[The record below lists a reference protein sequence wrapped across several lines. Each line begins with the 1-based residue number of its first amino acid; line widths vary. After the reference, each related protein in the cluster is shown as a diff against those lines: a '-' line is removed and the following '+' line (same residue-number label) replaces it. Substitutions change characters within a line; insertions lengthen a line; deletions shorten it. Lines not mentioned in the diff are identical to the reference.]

1 MTSLRAFCVIVQTSC
16 LALSLTLGAVHAQ
29 SAPGIGYQPLVGQEG
44 KDVVW
49 IPTPQALVDRMLDMA
64 KVTPNDILVDL
75 GSGDGRTVI
84 TAAKRG
90 VSALGIEFNPD
101 LVALSQAAAK
111 AEGVGDT
118 ARFVQGDIF
127 EVDFTNA
134 TVVTM
139 FLLQPLNERLR
150 PQLLKMKPGTRLVS
164 NTFDMG
170 DWASDDSIQAGVGCS
185 SWCRAYLWIVPA
197 NVEGTWRLPQ
207 GQLTLTQTYQMLTG
221 TLTVGGKQTPI
232 SEGRMIGEAISFV
245 VGGQSIT
252 GRVSG
257 NTIEFAKGPASG
269 PAWGPATR

>member
-1 MTSLRAFCVIVQTSC
+1 MMSLRALCVIVQTSC
-16 LALSLTLGAVHAQ
+16 LALTLTLGAVHAQ
-29 SAPGIGYQPLVGQEG
+29 SAAETGYQPSVGQDG

-75 GSGDGRTVI
+75 GSGDGRTVL

-101 LVALSQAAAK
+101 LVALSQVTAK

-150 PQLLKMKPGTRLVS
+150 PQLLKMRPGTRLVS

-170 DWASDDSIQAGVGCS
+170 DWVSDDSIRAGGGCTG
-185 SWCRAYLWIVPA
+185 WCRAYLWIVPA
-197 NVEGTWRLPQ
+197 NVEGDWRLPQ
-207 GQLTLTQTYQMLTG
+207 GLLTLTQKYQMLTG

-232 SEGRMIGEAISFV
+232 SEGRMNGEAISFV
-245 VGGQSIT
+245 VGGQLIT
-252 GRVSG
+252 GRVSD
-257 NTIEFAKGPASG
+257 NTIEFAKGSG

>member
-1 MTSLRAFCVIVQTSC
+1 MMSLRALCVIVQASC
-16 LALSLTLGAVHAQ
+16 LALTLTLGAAHAQ
-29 SAPGIGYQPLVGQEG
+29 SAPGTGYQPLVGQDG

-134 TVVTM
+134 TVVTL
-139 FLLQPLNERLR
+139 FLLPELNLRLR
-150 PQLLKMKPGTRLVS
+150 PQLLKMRPGTRLVS

-170 DWASDDSIQAGVGCS
+170 DWESDDRVDAGGDCARF
-185 SWCRAYLWIVPA
+185 CRAYLWIVPA
-197 NVEGTWRLPQ
+197 NVEGTWRLAQ

-221 TLTVGGKQTPI
+221 TLTVDGKPTPI
-232 SEGRMIGEAISFV
+232 SEGRMNGEAISFV
-245 VGGQSIT
+245 AGGQTIT

-257 NTIEFAKGPASG
+257 NTIEFAKGPG

>member
-1 MTSLRAFCVIVQTSC
+1 MMSLRALCVIVQTSC
-16 LALSLTLGAVHAQ
+16 LALTLTLGAAHAQ
-29 SAPGIGYQPLVGQEG
+29 SAAGTGYQPSSGQPG

-111 AEGVGDT
+111 AQGVGDT
-118 ARFVQGDIF
+118 ARFVEGDIF

-134 TVVTM
+134 TVVTL
-139 FLLQPLNERLR
+139 FLLPELNERLR
-150 PQLLKMKPGTRLVS
+150 PQLLKMRPGTRLVS

-170 DWASDDSIQAGVGCS
+170 DWASDDRIDAGGGCTRF
-185 SWCRAYLWIVPA
+185 CRAYLWIVPA
-197 NVEGTWRLPQ
+197 NVEGDWRLLQ
-207 GQLTLTQTYQMLTG
+207 GQLTFTQKYQMLAG
-221 TLTVGGKQTPI
+221 TLTLGGRPIPI
-232 SEGRMIGEAISFV
+232 SEGRMNGETISFV
-245 VGGQSIT
+245 IGGQTIT

-257 NTIEFAKGPASG
+257 NTIEFAKGPG
-269 PAWGPATR
+269 PAWGQVTS

>member
-1 MTSLRAFCVIVQTSC
+1 MTSLRALCLIVQASC
-16 LALSLTLGAVHAQ
+16 LALTLTLGAAHAQ
-29 SAPGIGYQPLVGQEG
+29 SAAETGYQPTVGQDG

-49 IPTPQALVDRMLDMA
+49 IPTAQTLVDRMLDMA

-101 LVALSQAAAK
+101 MVVLSQAAAK

-139 FLLQPLNERLR
+139 FLLPALNQRLR

-170 DWASDDSIQAGVGCS
+170 DWVPDDRIDASVGCIS
-185 SWCRAYLWIVPA
+185 YCRAYLWIVPA
-197 NVEGTWRLPQ
+197 NVEGAWRLPQ
-207 GQLTLTQTYQMLTG
+207 GRLTLTQNYQMLTG
-221 TLTVGGKQTPI
+221 TLTVGGKRTPI
-232 SEGRMIGEAISFV
+232 SQGRMIGEAISFV
-245 VGGQSIT
+245 IGARTIT
-252 GRVSG
+252 GRVRG
-257 NTIEFAKGPASG
+257 NTIEFAKSPG
-269 PAWGPATR
+269 PAWGPARR